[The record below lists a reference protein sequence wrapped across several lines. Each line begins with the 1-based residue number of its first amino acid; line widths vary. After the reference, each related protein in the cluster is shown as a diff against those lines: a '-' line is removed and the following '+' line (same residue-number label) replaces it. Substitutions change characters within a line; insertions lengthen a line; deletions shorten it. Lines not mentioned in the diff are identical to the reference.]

1 MEASRN
7 PRNDSTRLGYGVGI
21 RPNGVGLCR
30 TAQNSGNTHEDTHSD
45 APLYWLDMEIRT
57 AETTD
62 AALIAA
68 HRRAMFAEIDTLD
81 ETLLD
86 ALELRSVTWTER
98 MILGGKYYGW
108 IAIDVGRPVASAS
121 LLILDWPPH
130 PFDPEGELR
139 GYLLNVY
146 VDPEYRKRGLA
157 HELVERSMAE
167 ARRRGIRVITLHSS
181 QAGRQIYE
189 RFGFRATNEMM
200 HTEPPEI

>member
-1 MEASRN
+1 
-7 PRNDSTRLGYGVGI
+7 
-21 RPNGVGLCR
+21 
-30 TAQNSGNTHEDTHSD
+30 
-45 APLYWLDMEIRT
+45 MEIRT

-62 AALIAA
+62 AALISA
-68 HRRAMFAEIDTLD
+68 HRRAMFAEIQTLD
-81 ETLLD
+81 ESLLNTL
-86 ALELRSVTWTER
+86 ERRSIAWTER
-98 MILGGKYYGW
+98 MIREEKYYAW
-108 IAIDVGRPVASAS
+108 IATDAGRSVASAS

-146 VDPEYRKRGLA
+146 VEPEFRKRGLA

-167 ARRRGIRVITLHSS
+167 ARRRAIRVITLHSS